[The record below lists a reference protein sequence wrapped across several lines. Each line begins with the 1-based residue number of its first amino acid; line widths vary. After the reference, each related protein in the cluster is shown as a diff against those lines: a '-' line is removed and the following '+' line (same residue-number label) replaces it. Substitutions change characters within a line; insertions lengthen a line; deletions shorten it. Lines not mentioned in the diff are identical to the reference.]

1 MIGAVILRLLV
12 GLAVVLLLILAY
24 KTVKI
29 YLLRRKYRHIPGP
42 PTNGLF
48 GFYMGNLDIAAK
60 IMKEGKVFADLM
72 LEL

>member
-1 MIGAVILRLLV
+1 MIGAVIFKVLL
-12 GLAVVLLLILAY
+12 GLALALLAIVVY

-29 YLLRRKYRHIPGP
+29 YLIRRKYRHLPGP
-42 PTNGLF
+42 PTNGLL
-48 GFYMGNLDIAAK
+48 GFYLGNLDLAAK

>member
-1 MIGAVILRLLV
+1 MIGAVIFKLLL
-12 GLAVVLLLILAY
+12 GLALALLAIVVY

-29 YLLRRKYRHIPGP
+29 YLIRRKYRHLPGP
-42 PTNGLF
+42 LTNGLL
-48 GFYMGNLDIAAK
+48 GFYLGNLDLAAK

>member
-1 MIGAVILRLLV
+1 MIGAVIFKLLL
-12 GLAVVLLLILAY
+12 GLALALLAIVVY

-29 YLLRRKYRHIPGP
+29 YLIRRKYRHLPGP
-42 PTNGLF
+42 PTNGLL
-48 GFYMGNLDIAAK
+48 GFYLGNLDLAAK